1 MISKEFSNQAANFPE
16 AAAGACCLDRETLA
30 CCGHDGREVRV
41 AKGEPLF
48 SRGEPNG
55 GLYLIRRGEIRVV
68 MVSAQGIEYTLEIL
82 KPGQTL
88 GESCLV
94 GEPLHAESALA
105 VSDSLLVYLPKELL
119 LEEFR
124 RTPALR
130 FRLLAVLSERLQG
143 RMAALGAGASG
154 TAASP
159 TRPSSVPPSPAAR
172 CR

>member
-1 MISKEFSNQAANFPE
+1 MICKQLSNE
-16 AAAGACCLDRETLA
+16 AAGIADGAAGSSCLDGETLA
-30 CCGHDGREVRV
+30 RCGHGGREVHV
-41 AKGEPLF
+41 AKGEALF

-68 MVSAQGIEYTLEIL
+68 MVSALGIEYTLEIL

-88 GESCLV
+88 GESSLV
-94 GEPLHAESALA
+94 GEPFHTESALA
-105 VSDSLLVYLPKELL
+105 VSDSLLVYLPKQLL

-130 FRLLAVLSERLQG
+130 LRLLAGLAERLQR
-143 RMAALGAGASG
+143 RMIPSGAAA
-154 TAASP
+154 P
-159 TRPSSVPPSPAAR
+159 TLPSSGHPSPAAR